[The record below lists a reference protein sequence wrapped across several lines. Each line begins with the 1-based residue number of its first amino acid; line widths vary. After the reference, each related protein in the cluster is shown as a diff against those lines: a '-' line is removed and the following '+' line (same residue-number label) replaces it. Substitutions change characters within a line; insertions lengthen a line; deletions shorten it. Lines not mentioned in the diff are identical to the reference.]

1 MYSGKI
7 AVPPGGGG
15 MVTKVT
21 KYFNLQ
27 LTLTGVGEYGRKSI
41 KKADKK
47 KESVFPVMLLL
58 SAQVSFLWGVSCAT
72 PCIG

>member
-1 MYSGKI
+1 MIIFLKTKQRPHSFCSSLVFPRLTNGI
-7 AVPPGGGG
+7 GGFD
-15 MVTKVT
+15 MLLI
-21 KYFNLQ
+21 NL
-27 LTLTGVGEYGRKSI
+27 I

-72 PCIG
+72 PCIR